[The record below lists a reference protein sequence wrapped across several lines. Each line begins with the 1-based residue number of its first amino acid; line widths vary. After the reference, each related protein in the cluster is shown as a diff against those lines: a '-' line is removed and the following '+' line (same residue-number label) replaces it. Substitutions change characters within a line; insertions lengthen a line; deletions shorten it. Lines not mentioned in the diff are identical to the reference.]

1 MGSIPI
7 EQAMVAI
14 QQAKLAMQQGLKF
27 ADEEQYALVEKQLQ
41 QARQVI
47 SVAKQKASAN
57 EEQLLE
63 QANVTIV
70 NTLEE
75 LHERKRTPNLQNG

>member
-7 EQAMVAI
+7 EQAILAI
-14 QQAKLAMQQGLKF
+14 QQAKLAMQQGLIF
-27 ADEEQYALVEKQLQ
+27 TDDEQYALVEKQLQ
-41 QARQVI
+41 QARQLI
-47 SVAKQKASAN
+47 NVAKQKAGAN

-63 QANVTIV
+63 QASVTLV
-70 NTLEE
+70 NTMEE